1 MGGQAAGGAPAAAT
15 PILPV
20 SAIAM
25 PAASARPAVA
35 LAAML
40 ACAAP
45 APAEEAAETPSP
57 AAGQAAPAEESAE
70 TPSPAAEPVAPGPAS
85 AQEVAAMV
93 LLLHERLIR
102 QPDELDPIFR
112 LGVGILTASQQPQ
125 APNGRPWSGDLRRN
139 LQTEAALA
147 FRHVLNRQPD
157 LVQPHLFLAHALFER
172 GDCAAPP
179 EDLWEHLLGDDCEAS
194 ERHYRRILA
203 EEHPPQVVR
212 QIHLFLRFIQAR
224 KRIHRSFR
232 VAVAPDSNVN
242 AATEARTVSTGLN
255 LPGGQGIALNKE
267 SRQTSG
273 VGLLLSTSAEY
284 QRPLDYRLHER
295 SRTLLRAGGGLYR
308 RDYSGST
315 FDDMTLSL
323 HAGPRFEFADR
334 ALNRF
339 SILAKANR
347 GWYGGKTYSNGR
359 GLRAEASGW
368 AGERTWWGGTLER
381 MYIRHR
387 SESGKRRDGP
397 RLDATAQTAYIAT
410 PALTLGARG
419 GWRRYRTD
427 AAVERYDS
435 WWAGLSA
442 DYELPSVFGIRGIGV
457 SLSYDRHH
465 RYSDH
470 VKITESRAKR
480 RDRLGIIRL
489 ALHNRAFA
497 LGDFTP
503 ELALVREQRK
513 SNVELYRY
521 QRSRIE
527 LGLRRLF

>member
-1 MGGQAAGGAPAAAT
+1 
-15 PILPV
+15 
-20 SAIAM
+20 M
-25 PAASARPAVA
+25 PAASARPAAA
-35 LAAML
+35 LALVL

-45 APAEEAAETPSP
+45 APAEEAAETPPP
-57 AAGQAAPAEESAE
+57 AAEQAAPAPAEE
-70 TPSPAAEPVAPGPAS
+70 AAEEAPSAAERAAPGPAS
-85 AQEVAAMV
+85 AQEVAAMAV
-93 LLLHERLIR
+93 LLHERLIQ
-102 QPDELDPIFR
+102 QPDELEPIFR
-112 LGVGILTASQQPQ
+112 LGVGILAASQQPQ

-139 LQTEAALA
+139 LQTEAVLA

-172 GDCAAPP
+172 GRCAEPP

-284 QRPLDYRLHER
+284 QRPLDYRLHDR

-339 SILAKANR
+339 SILVKANR

-381 MYIRHR
+381 MDIRHR
-387 SESGKRRDGP
+387 TPSAKRRDGP
-397 RLDATAQTAYIAT
+397 RLDATVQTAYIAT

-442 DYELPSVFGIRGIGV
+442 DYELPSVFGIQGIGV

-503 ELALVREQRK
+503 ELALVREERK